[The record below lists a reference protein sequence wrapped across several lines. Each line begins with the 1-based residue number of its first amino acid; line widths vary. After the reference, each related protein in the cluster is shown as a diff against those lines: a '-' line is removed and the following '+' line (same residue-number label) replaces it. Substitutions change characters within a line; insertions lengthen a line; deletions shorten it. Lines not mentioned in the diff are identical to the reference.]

1 MAKVKLGSR
10 PKSFKHTI
18 STPLPDGSM
27 GEIEVS
33 YIYRTRTEYGAL
45 LDELRAAGDSEAA
58 APKKG
63 RRVDSLKM
71 QTEAR
76 DSDVRFI
83 MKIIDSWNLDAE
95 LNRESV
101 EQLWDEL
108 PGVAAQI
115 LADYSSAIFE
125 GRLGN

>member
-18 STPLPDGSM
+18 TTPLPDGSM
-27 GEIEVS
+27 GDIEVS
-33 YIYRTRTEYGAL
+33 YVYRTRTEYGAL
-45 LDELRAAGDSEAA
+45 LDELSAARGAAVA
-58 APKKG
+58 APQNG
-63 RRVDSLKM
+63 RRVPQLKM

-76 DSDVRFI
+76 DSDVSFI
-83 MKIIDSWNLDAE
+83 LKIIDGWNLDEE
-95 LNRESV
+95 LSRDAV
-101 EQLWDEL
+101 ERLWDEL

-115 LADYSSAIFE
+115 LADYSAAIFE

>member
-1 MAKVKLGSR
+1 MAKIKLGNR
-10 PKSFKHTI
+10 PKSFKHAIT
-18 STPLPDGSM
+18 TQLPDGSQ
-27 GEIEVS
+27 GSIEVS
-33 YIYRTRTEYGAL
+33 YIYRTRTEFGAL
-45 LDELRAAGDSEAA
+45 LDELRGAET
-58 APKKG
+58 APAKG
-63 RRVDSLKM
+63 RSAPSLKV

-83 MKIIDSWNLDAE
+83 MSIIDGWNLDVE
-95 LNRESV
+95 LSREAV

-115 LADYSSAIFE
+115 LGDYSAAIFE